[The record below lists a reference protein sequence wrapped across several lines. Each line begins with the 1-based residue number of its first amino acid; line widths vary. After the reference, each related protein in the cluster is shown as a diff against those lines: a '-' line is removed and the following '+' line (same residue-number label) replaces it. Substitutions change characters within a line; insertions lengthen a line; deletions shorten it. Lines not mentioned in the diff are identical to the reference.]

1 MQEGLQLNNPLG
13 IAQYVTAHLSDID
26 ATRYLLTIDAISFE
40 DWRKAKELLPSTCS
54 ANRNTIE
61 GNIKEIV
68 SVFQNTEVTTKY
80 FLDLSILPG
89 LSINSLQLVSFTSST
104 LWAAKQNF
112 VATVKQVQSVYDT
125 DTNNLTFLNASPPT
139 AVIAQGKSP
148 KVKPSYAAKAR
159 DTSKPRKN
167 RTNKVDNWTNGE
179 NNTPSLQNQPP
190 QLKHICLAIKSGPK
204 ETEDTLKQEFKK
216 NGTVLEDLK
225 IEAYSQSHQS
235 TMFRVQFTTP
245 ASLLSKWT
253 EASTWP
259 TRISVRHWRGNPR
272 QQLTPINTR
281 TYRKK
286 IFIGN
291 LSPDVEMNVI
301 EENMRFIY
309 ETEMAGGGP
318 IANVKAH
325 LNETSWDRQ
334 QQLQREDM
342 NHVMRKSACVILT
355 SHPGKPLS
363 NIGLNLELYPRN
375 LRRSVRLWT
384 GPVPQQEPQPIT
396 ALNNLKW

>member
-1 MQEGLQLNNPLG
+1 
-13 IAQYVTAHLSDID
+13 
-26 ATRYLLTIDAISFE
+26 
-40 DWRKAKELLPSTCS
+40 
-54 ANRNTIE
+54 
-61 GNIKEIV
+61 
-68 SVFQNTEVTTKY
+68 
-80 FLDLSILPG
+80 
-89 LSINSLQLVSFTSST
+89 
-104 LWAAKQNF
+104 
-112 VATVKQVQSVYDT
+112 
-125 DTNNLTFLNASPPT
+125 
-139 AVIAQGKSP
+139 
-148 KVKPSYAAKAR
+148 
-159 DTSKPRKN
+159 
-167 RTNKVDNWTNGE
+167 
-179 NNTPSLQNQPP
+179 
-190 QLKHICLAIKSGPK
+190 
-204 ETEDTLKQEFKK
+204 
-216 NGTVLEDLK
+216 
-225 IEAYSQSHQS
+225 
-235 TMFRVQFTTP
+235 MFRVQFTTP

-363 NIGLNLELYPRN
+363 NIGLKLELYPRN
-375 LRRSVRLWT
+375 LQRSVRLWT
-384 GPVPQQEPQPIT
+384 GRVPQQEPQPIT